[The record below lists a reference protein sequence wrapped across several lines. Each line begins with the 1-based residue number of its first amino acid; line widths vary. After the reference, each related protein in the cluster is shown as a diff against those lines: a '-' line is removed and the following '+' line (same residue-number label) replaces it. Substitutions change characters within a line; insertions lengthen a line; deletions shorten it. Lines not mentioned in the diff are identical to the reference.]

1 MSDFYDALAGLL
13 GPAGE
18 GLVCTDGDNIVFM
31 SERAKSLLGAD
42 FTGAAASTLFDA
54 DALALARGDVVSAR
68 LNGRPFTVSAAEYG
82 GLKMY
87 YLVSLLVPGEYISL
101 SALDEAMVRDNLGTL
116 HSAADRALQGADNRA
131 IRGYLEAVKHSSALI
146 ERALVNSSLLGRL
159 SCGDEP
165 MHSERIEL
173 GSFLSDLTD
182 PVIGF
187 AVARGVTL
195 ELSAEPGLWL
205 LADKD
210 LLATMLLELLGHC
223 LTHLGGD
230 GRVLVTAGRRG
241 GMIAVNI
248 GSNGAGTPPDG
259 GGLRLASMIAIAL
272 GGSLL
277 SSAGDDGAHLRCTLP
292 PYEGD
297 AALESAAEGVLSP
310 AQAFNRAAVQ
320 LSPWLRPE
328 DYDYRLF
335 EVD

>member
-1 MSDFYDALAGLL
+1 
-13 GPAGE
+13 
-18 GLVCTDGDNIVFM
+18 M

-42 FTGAAASTLFDA
+42 FTGAAASTLFDS
-54 DALALARGDVVSAR
+54 DALALSRGDVVSAR

-116 HSAADRALQGADNRA
+116 RSAADRALQGADNRA

-165 MHSERIEL
+165 MHNERIEL

-195 ELSAEPGLWL
+195 ELSAEPV
-205 LADKD
+205 
-210 LLATMLLELLGHC
+210 LGAGRQGSPCHDAAGAAWALPDASRRGRASPRHGRPAWRHDC
-223 LTHLGGD
+223 SEHRLQRRGHASGRRRAAPVSPDRHSLGGFAAQL
-230 GRVLVTAGRRG
+230 RRGRRG
-241 GMIAVNI
+241 ASALHPAPIRGRR
-248 GSNGAGTPPDG
+248 GARERG
-259 GGLRLASMIAIAL
+259 GGRPL
-272 GGSLL
+272 
-277 SSAGDDGAHLRCTLP
+277 
-292 PYEGD
+292 
-297 AALESAAEGVLSP
+297 P